1 MFTVNPLPPQ
11 LDADL
16 LALLA
21 RAEPASIGHDQVTGF
36 MEPGMKAMQQ
46 GMRAAGTA
54 VTIQQ
59 PGMDGSMLS
68 YAMGKLRRGDILVID
83 RCGEM
88 RHASFGGMIVYA
100 AKCAG
105 IAGIIIDGM
114 VTDIGE
120 IREYG
125 VPVWARGL
133 SAITTRRLLR
143 DGSFCVP
150 IQCGGVVVRPG
161 DAIIADECGIVVLA
175 PGEAEAAARRAIARQ
190 EAEVD
195 TRRRL
200 AAGERLTD
208 MSDITRTIDALATG
222 QSGA

>member
-1 MFTVNPLPPQ
+1 
-11 LDADL
+11 
-16 LALLA
+16 
-21 RAEPASIGHDQVTGF
+21 
-36 MEPGMKAMQQ
+36 
-46 GMRAAGTA
+46 
-54 VTIQQ
+54 
-59 PGMDGSMLS
+59 
-68 YAMGKLRRGDILVID
+68 
-83 RCGEM
+83 
-88 RHASFGGMIVYA
+88 MIVYA

-105 IAGIIIDGM
+105 IAGIIIDGL

-150 IQCGGVVVRPG
+150 IHCGGVVVRPG